1 MAENGDKEMNELEQA
16 RKIINQVDKEMA
28 QLFEKRMYAAE
39 LVAKYKKEHGLSILD
54 EAREKEV
61 IAKNSSF
68 IENSVYKEY
77 YAEFIKETMRI
88 SRSYQSRL
96 NEGMRVAY
104 SGVAGAYAYIA
115 AKKMYPSSSLVSY
128 PDFESAYASVENGE
142 SDICVLP
149 IENSYAG
156 DVSTVMDLMFSGTLY
171 VNQVINLPITH
182 CLMVNDGVS
191 LSDIKRVVSHPQALA
206 QCSGY
211 IKEMGFEAQT
221 YENTALAAKYVKE
234 NGFCDTAAIASAETA
249 ELFGLKVIASGINA
263 SRTNTTRFV
272 TFSRAQNSPQAQNRK
287 MNQHFILMFTVR
299 NEAGAL
305 AKTIDII
312 GAFGFNMRNLHS
324 RPMKE
329 LLWNYY
335 FYVEA
340 DGNINS
346 PSGQDMLRALGAT
359 CDKLKL
365 VGTFISE

>member
-1 MAENGDKEMNELEQA
+1 MNELEQA
-16 RKIINQVDKEMA
+16 RKIINEVDKEMA
-28 QLFEKRMYAAE
+28 ELFEKRMYATE

-54 EAREKEV
+54 KAREKEV
-61 IAKNSSF
+61 IIKNSSLVK
-68 IENSVYKEY
+68 NSIYKEY

-88 SRSYQSRL
+88 SRLYQTRL
-96 NEGMRVAY
+96 NEGQRVAY
-104 SGVAGAYAYIA
+104 SGVEGAYAYIA
-115 AKKMYPSSSLVSY
+115 ATKMYPSSCFVSY
-128 PDFESAYASVENGE
+128 PNFESAYEAVENGE
-142 SDICVLP
+142 CDVCVLP

-156 DVSTVMDLMFSGTLY
+156 DVSTVMDLMFSGTLF

-182 CLMVNDGVS
+182 CLMVNEGVEQK
-191 LSDIKRVVSHPQALA
+191 DIKRVISHPQALA
-206 QCSGY
+206 QCADY
-211 IKEMGFEAQT
+211 IKENGFDAVSC
-221 YENTALAAKYVKE
+221 ENTALAAKSVKE
-234 NGFCDTAAIASAETA
+234 NGYNDTAAIASKETA
-249 ELFGLKVIASGINA
+249 ELFGLKVIARGINA

-272 TFSRAQNSPQAQNRK
+272 AFSRAQNEIKTQSRK

-312 GAFGFNMRNLHS
+312 GAYGFNMRNLHS

-346 PSGQDMLRALGAT
+346 KNGQDMLRALGAT

-365 VGTFISE
+365 VGSYISE

>member
-1 MAENGDKEMNELEQA
+1 MNKLEEA
-16 RKIINQVDKEMA
+16 RSIINRVDKEMA
-28 QLFEKRMYAAE
+28 ALFEERMYASE
-39 LVAKYKKEHGLSILD
+39 LVAEYKKQHGLPILD

-61 IAKNSSF
+61 VATNSQMVK
-68 IENSVYKEY
+68 NSVYKEY

-88 SRSYQSRL
+88 SRAYQSRL

-104 SGVAGAYAYIA
+104 SGVPGAYAYIA
-115 AKKMYPSSSLVSY
+115 AKKMYPEATLVNFS
-128 PDFESAYASVENGE
+128 DFDSAYLSVENGE
-142 SDICVLP
+142 CDVCVLP

-171 VNQVINLPITH
+171 VNQVVNLPITH
-182 CLMVNDGVS
+182 CLLVNEGVE
-191 LSDIKRVVSHPQALA
+191 LSQVKRVLSHPQALA
-206 QCSGY
+206 QCAAY
-211 IKEMGFEAQT
+211 IKEMGFEPVSC
-221 YENTALAAKYVKE
+221 ENTALAAKRVKE
-234 NGFCDTAAIASAETA
+234 EGLCDTAAIASKETA
-249 ELFGLKVIASGINA
+249 ELFGLKTLASGINA

-272 TFSRAQNSPQAQNRK
+272 AFSRAQNSVNTQKRK
-287 MNQHFILMFTVR
+287 MNQHFILMFTVK

-312 GAFGFNMRNLHS
+312 GAYGFNMRNLHS

-329 LLWNYY
+329 LLWSYY

-346 PSGQDMLRALGAT
+346 QSGQDMLRALGAT

-365 VGTFISE
+365 VGTYISE

>member
-1 MAENGDKEMNELEQA
+1 MNELEKA
-16 RKIINQVDKEMA
+16 REIINQVDKEMA
-28 QLFEKRMYAAE
+28 SLFEKRMYAAE

-61 IAKNSSF
+61 VAKNSSLVK
-68 IENSVYKEY
+68 NAVYKEY
-77 YAEFIKETMRI
+77 YAEFIKEMMSL

-96 NEGMRVAY
+96 NEGVKVAY
-104 SGVAGAYAYIA
+104 SGVVGAYAYIA
-115 AKKMYPSSSLVSY
+115 AKKMYPKATLVPY
-128 PDFESAYASVENGE
+128 GDFESAYKAVENGE
-142 SDICVLP
+142 CDICVLP

-171 VNQVINLPITH
+171 VNQVLNLPISH
-182 CLMVNDGVS
+182 CLLVNDGVD
-191 LSDIKRVVSHPQALA
+191 LKDVKTVISHPQALS
-206 QCSGY
+206 QCASY
-211 IKEMGFEAQT
+211 IKEMGFEIRA
-221 YENTALAAKYVKE
+221 YENTALGAEYIKK
-234 NGFCDTAAIASAETA
+234 NNLMDTAAIASEETA
-249 ELFGLKVIASGINA
+249 DIFGLKVMAKGINA

-272 TFSRAQNSPQAQNRK
+272 AFSRARNNVSGKKMGQN
-287 MNQHFILMFTVR
+287 FILMFTVK

-329 LLWNYY
+329 LLWSYY

-340 DGNINS
+340 EGDVNS
-346 PSGQDMLRALGAT
+346 PNGQDMLRALGAT

-365 VGTFISE
+365 VGTYISE

>member
-1 MAENGDKEMNELEQA
+1 MNELEQA
-16 RKIINQVDKEMA
+16 RKIINEVDSQMA
-28 QLFEKRMYAAE
+28 ELFEKRMYAAE

-54 EAREKEV
+54 ESREREV
-61 IAKNSSF
+61 VANNSSLVK
-68 IENSVYKEY
+68 NTVYREY
-77 YAEFIKETMRI
+77 YTEFIKETMRI

-96 NEGMRVAY
+96 NEGQRVAY
-104 SGVAGAYAYIA
+104 SGVEGAYAYIA
-115 AKKMYPSSSLVSY
+115 AKKMYPGAILVSY
-128 PDFESAYASVENGE
+128 PDFESAYKSVENGE
-142 SDICVLP
+142 SDACVLP

-156 DVSTVMDLMFSGTLY
+156 DVSTVMDLMFSGILY

-182 CLMVNDGVS
+182 CLMVNEGVE
-191 LSDIKRVVSHPQALA
+191 IKNVTRVISHPQALA
-206 QCSGY
+206 QCADY
-211 IKEMGFEAQT
+211 IKERGLEAVPF
-221 YENTALAAKYVKE
+221 ENTALAAKHVKE
-234 NGFCDTAAIASAETA
+234 TGVKNEAAIASQETA

-272 TFSRAQNSPQAQNRK
+272 AFSRAQNQVNTQSRK

-312 GAFGFNMRNLHS
+312 GAYGFNMRNLHS

-329 LLWNYY
+329 LLWSYY
-335 FYVEA
+335 FYIEA

-346 PSGQDMLRALGAT
+346 KNGQDMLRALGAT

-365 VGTFISE
+365 VGTYISE

>member
-1 MAENGDKEMNELEQA
+1 MNELEQA
-16 RKIINQVDKEMA
+16 RKIINEVDKEMA
-28 QLFEKRMYAAE
+28 ELFEKRMYATE

-54 EAREKEV
+54 AAREKEV
-61 IAKNSSF
+61 IINNSSLVKNS
-68 IENSVYKEY
+68 IYKEY

-88 SRSYQSRL
+88 SRSYQVRL
-96 NEGMRVAY
+96 NEGQRVAY
-104 SGVAGAYAYIA
+104 SGVEGAYAYIA
-115 AKKMYPSSSLVSY
+115 AKKMYQGATLVSY
-128 PDFESAYASVENGE
+128 PNFEGAYAAVENGE
-142 SDICVLP
+142 CDVCVLP

-182 CLMVNDGVS
+182 CLMVNEGVE
-191 LSDIKRVVSHPQALA
+191 LKDVKRVISHPQALA
-206 QCSGY
+206 QCAEY
-211 IKEMGFEAQT
+211 IKENGFESMSF
-221 YENTALAAKYVKE
+221 ENTALAAKNVKE
-234 NGFCDTAAIASAETA
+234 MGYADTAAIASKETA

-272 TFSRAQNSPQAQNRK
+272 AFSRAQNEVKAQNRK

-329 LLWNYY
+329 LLWSYY

-346 PSGQDMLRALGAT
+346 KNGQDMLRALGAT

-365 VGTFISE
+365 VGTYISE

>member
-1 MAENGDKEMNELEQA
+1 MNELEQA
-16 RKIINQVDKEMA
+16 RKIINEVDEQMA
-28 QLFEKRMYAAE
+28 ALFEKRMYASE

-54 EAREKEV
+54 EEREKQV
-61 IAKNSSF
+61 IHNNSALIKNP
-68 IENSVYKEY
+68 VYQEY

-96 NEGMRVAY
+96 NEGQRVAY
-104 SGVAGAYAYIA
+104 SGVEGAYAYIA
-115 AKKMYPSSSLVSY
+115 AKKMYPCANLVSY
-128 PDFESAYASVENGE
+128 PDFESAYNSVENGE
-142 SDICVLP
+142 CDVCVLP

-182 CLMVNDGVS
+182 CLMVNEGVE
-191 LSDIKRVVSHPQALA
+191 LKDIKKVVSHPQALA
-206 QCSGY
+206 QCASY
-211 IKEMGFEAQT
+211 IKEMGFEPVSH
-221 YENTALAAKYVKE
+221 ENTALSAKYVKE
-234 NGFCDTAAIASAETA
+234 NGLLDTGAIASLETA
-249 ELFGLKVIASGINA
+249 ELFGLKVLASGINA
-263 SRTNTTRFV
+263 SRTNTTRFLA
-272 TFSRAQNSPQAQNRK
+272 FSRAQNEVKANNRK
-287 MNQHFILMFTVR
+287 MNQHFILMFTVK

-329 LLWNYY
+329 LLWSYY

-346 PSGQDMLRALGAT
+346 QSGQDMLRALGAT
-359 CDKLKL
+359 CDRLKL
-365 VGTFISE
+365 VGTYISE

>member
-1 MAENGDKEMNELEQA
+1 MNELEQA
-16 RKIINQVDKEMA
+16 RKIINEVDGQMA

-61 IAKNSSF
+61 VRNNS
-68 IENSVYKEY
+68 ELVKNSVYREY
-77 YAEFIKETMRI
+77 YTEFIKETMRI

-96 NEGMRVAY
+96 NEGQRVAY
-104 SGVAGAYAYIA
+104 SGVEGAYAYIA
-115 AKKMYPSSSLVSY
+115 AKKMYPNTILVSY
-128 PDFESAYASVENGE
+128 PNFESAYKSVENGE
-142 SDICVLP
+142 CDACVLP

-171 VNQVINLPITH
+171 VNQVINLPINH
-182 CLMVNDGVS
+182 CLMVNEGVEQK
-191 LSDIKRVVSHPQALA
+191 DVVRVISHPQALA
-206 QCSGY
+206 QCAEY
-211 IKEMGFEAQT
+211 IKERSLEAVPF
-221 YENTALAAKYVKE
+221 ENTALAAKHVKE
-234 NGFCDTAAIASAETA
+234 TGDTNTAAIASQETA

-272 TFSRAQNSPQAQNRK
+272 AFSRAQNQVNTQSRK

-312 GAFGFNMRNLHS
+312 GAYGFNMRNLHS

-329 LLWNYY
+329 LLWSYY
-335 FYVEA
+335 FYIEA

-346 PSGQDMLRALGAT
+346 KNGQDMLRALGAT

-365 VGTFISE
+365 VGTYISE

>member
-1 MAENGDKEMNELEQA
+1 MMNELEQA
-16 RKIINQVDKEMA
+16 RKIINEVDKKMA
-28 QLFEKRMYAAE
+28 ELFEKRMYASE

-61 IAKNSSF
+61 ILKNSALVK
-68 IENSVYKEY
+68 NSVYREY

-96 NEGMRVAY
+96 NEGQRVAY

-115 AKKMYPSSSLVSY
+115 AKKMYPCAILVSY
-128 PDFESAYASVENGE
+128 PDFESAYKAVENGE
-142 SDICVLP
+142 CDACVLP

-182 CLMVNDGVS
+182 CLMANEGVE
-191 LSDIKRVVSHPQALA
+191 LGDIKKVVSHPQALA

-211 IKEMGFEAQT
+211 IKERGFAEISF
-221 YENTALAAKYVKE
+221 ENTALSAKHVKE
-234 NGFCDTAAIASAETA
+234 QRLMDTGAIASEETA
-249 ELFGLKVIASGINA
+249 ELFGLKILAKGINE

-272 TFSRAQNSPQAQNRK
+272 AFSRAQNELNEQNRK
-287 MNQHFILMFTVR
+287 MNQHFILMFTVK

-329 LLWNYY
+329 LLWSYY

-346 PSGQDMLRALGAT
+346 QNGRDMLRALGAT
-359 CDKLKL
+359 CDRLKL
-365 VGTFISE
+365 VGAYISE

>member
-1 MAENGDKEMNELEQA
+1 MNELEEA

-28 QLFEKRMYAAE
+28 SLFERRMYASE

-61 IAKNSSF
+61 IDKNSSLV
-68 IENSVYKEY
+68 ENPIYREY

-88 SRSYQSRL
+88 SRSYQGRL
-96 NEGMRVAY
+96 NNGLRVAY
-104 SGVAGAYAYIA
+104 SGVPGAYAYIA
-115 AKKMYPSSSLVSY
+115 SKKLYPEATLVSY
-128 PDFESAYASVENGE
+128 ADFEGAYKSVENGE
-142 SDICVLP
+142 SDVCVLP

-171 VNQVINLPITH
+171 VNQVVNLPITH
-182 CLMVNDGVS
+182 CLMVNKDVELAS
-191 LSDIKRVVSHPQALA
+191 VKRVVSHPQALA
-206 QCSGY
+206 QCAGY
-211 IKEMGFEAQT
+211 IKEMGFEGVT

-234 NGFCDTAAIASAETA
+234 SDLKDTAAIASYETA
-249 ELFGLKVIASGINA
+249 ELFGLKVLASGINA

-272 TFSRAQNSPQAQNRK
+272 AFSRAKNIVNTQARK

-312 GAFGFNMRNLHS
+312 GAYGFNMRNLHS

-340 DGNINS
+340 DGNVNTQ
-346 PSGQDMLRALGAT
+346 SGQDMLRALGAT

-365 VGTFISE
+365 VGTYISD